1 MLAKFSH
8 KFRNWLSSFCSNG
21 NSGAGVRAPISLLLA
36 SAGVT
41 GILLGL
47 RQMGMLQP
55 MELWA
60 YDQLL
65 RNRPQE
71 ATDPRL
77 LVVEVTEEDIQ
88 RVGRFPLPDA
98 TLATLLEKLQQYQP
112 RVIGLDIYRDLP
124 MEPGHQRLNK
134 VFASSSRLVAIC
146 KLSDA
151 SDPGVAPPSTVKPD
165 QISFSDLV
173 LDPDG
178 LVRRALLF
186 AQPGEGKC
194 PTPFSFSFQLTRKY
208 LEKEGIFPENQKPG
222 EYLKLGNV
230 VFRPITPNSGSY
242 QGIDARGYQLL
253 LNYRSTPYVAR
264 QVTLSQVL
272 DNQIKPEWVR
282 DRIVLIGT
290 TAPSVRDTFNTPYN
304 AVRPGQRK
312 MPGVVVHAQI
322 VSQILSA
329 VLDKRPLLQ
338 YWPSWGEALW
348 VCAWSLVGGFVAWK
362 LRHPLRLG
370 LGITATL
377 GSLIL
382 VCYGMLIGGVWIPL
396 LPPMLAAIATGGS
409 AIVTIAY
416 QMHQQQEKVSKLA
429 QEQELAIEQLT
440 TLLKQGTTTLA
451 TQNWSE
457 EKTQAM
463 TTSED
468 GASFGVS
475 TWEPPLATLSLD
487 GRYKINRVLGQ
498 GGFGQTFLAEDT
510 KRPGHPTCVVKY
522 LMPARQDAKF
532 LTVARRLFETEAK
545 ILEALGQHSQIPQL
559 LAYFEENQQ
568 FYLVEQYIE
577 GEPLSEELKA
587 DSRMSEVQVVEM
599 LKDVLKALEFI
610 HKHHVIHRDIKPSNI
625 IRSKQDG
632 LLVLIDF
639 GAVKQMQETEDQT
652 IAIGTRGYAPPEQ
665 FYGRPRPN
673 SDIYALGMIGIQAL
687 TGISPQ
693 QLIEERHSEKGNV
706 AWRHL
711 ANVGDELAR
720 ILDKMVE
727 YHFSDRYQSA
737 NEVLED
743 LNRIDPTSLS
753 SRVEDLRKVPSDF
766 DSDADTL
773 HISDTAEDATIKV
786 DPPEENR

>member
-8 KFRNWLSSFCSNG
+8 KFRNWLSRWRAEASP
-21 NSGAGVRAPISLLLA
+21 GAAVRTPVSVLLA

-47 RQMGMLQP
+47 RQMGTMQP

-60 YDQLL
+60 YDNLL
-65 RNRPQE
+65 RNRPPE
-71 ATDPRL
+71 APDPRL
-77 LVVEVTEEDIQ
+77 LVVEVTEADIQ

-124 MEPGHQRLNK
+124 MEPGNQRLRK
-134 VFASSSRLVAIC
+134 VFANSDRLVVIC

-151 SDPGVAPPSTVKPD
+151 SDPGVAPPSTVKPE

-186 AQPGEGKC
+186 AQPGQGKC
-194 PTPFSFSFQLTRKY
+194 PTPFSFSFQLTTKY
-208 LEKEGIFPENQKPG
+208 LEKEGIFPINQKPG
-222 EYLKLGNV
+222 QYLKLGNV
-230 VFRPITPNSGSY
+230 VFRPINPNSGSY
-242 QGIDARGYQLL
+242 QGIDSRGYQLL
-253 LNYRSTPYVAR
+253 LNYRSTLYVAR
-264 QVTLSQVL
+264 QVTLGQIL

-304 AVRPGQRK
+304 ALRRGQRK

-322 VSQILSA
+322 VSQMLSA
-329 VLDKRPLLQ
+329 VLDKRPLLR
-338 YWPSWGEALW
+338 YWPWWGEALW
-348 VCAWSLVGGFVAWK
+348 VWSWSLIGGLVTWK

-370 LGITATL
+370 LVLFASL
-377 GSLIL
+377 GSLTGI
-382 VCYGMLIGGVWIPL
+382 CYGLLIGGIWIPL
-396 LPPMLAAIATGGS
+396 VPPVLAAIATGGA

-416 QMHQQQEKVSKLA
+416 QMQQQQEKVSKLA
-429 QEQELAIEQLT
+429 QEQELAIAQLT
-440 TLLKQGTTTLA
+440 TLLHEGTKTLT

-457 EKTQAM
+457 EKTRTM
-463 TTSED
+463 TNPDNGAESWVSSPPPPIATS
-468 GASFGVS
+468 
-475 TWEPPLATLSLD
+475 SLD

-577 GEPLSEELKA
+577 GEPLSEELKP
-587 DSRMSEVQVVEM
+587 DTRLSEVQVVEI
-599 LKDVLKALEFI
+599 LKDVLQALAFI
-610 HKHHVIHRDIKPSNI
+610 HKHNVIHRDIKPSNI
-625 IRSKQDG
+625 IRSKEDG

-665 FYGRPRPN
+665 FHGRPRPN

-693 QLIEERHSEKGNV
+693 QLIEERDQKTDNLI
-706 AWRHL
+706 WRHL
-711 ANVGDELAR
+711 ANVGDELAAV
-720 ILDKMVE
+720 LNKMVE
-727 YHFSDRYQSA
+727 YHGSDRYQSA

-743 LNRIDPTSLS
+743 LNRIDLS
-753 SRVEDLRKVPSDF
+753 KLSDRVEDLRKVPKDF

-773 HISDTAEDATIKV
+773 HLSDTADDATIKV
-786 DPPEENR
+786 DPEQ